1 MNDHKKIYLVTGS
14 AGFIGF
20 HLCKILLKQGHKV
33 IGFDN
38 LNDYYDPSLK
48 KQRLDNLLDNDQSKN
63 FLFFEGDLLDKSFI
77 KKIFTDHK
85 PNLVVNLAAQAGV
98 RYSLKNPDAY
108 VSSNIQGFLNLVEEC
123 KEHEVEH
130 LVYASTSSV
139 YGASTDMPFAEDSLT
154 DHPIQFYA
162 VTKKTNEL
170 TAHAYSSLYGLPTTG
185 LRFFTVYGPWGRP
198 DMSLF
203 IFTKNILE
211 GKPISLFN
219 NGDHVRSFTY
229 VEDLVQ
235 TISKASLDVPFSD
248 SSWDSNNPNSSTSSV
263 PYRIFNIGNP
273 QPVKL
278 IDFVASIEKSLD
290 KTAIKELMPL
300 QKGDIRATEA
310 SNRLIED
317 RFGEQKYTS
326 IEEGVNNFVQWYLSY
341 YQK

>member
-1 MNDHKKIYLVTGS
+1 MNDDKKIYLVTGS

-20 HLCKILLKQGHKV
+20 HLCKILLTQGHKV

-48 KQRLDNLLDNDQSKN
+48 KHRLDNLLDNDKGKN

-77 KKIFTDHK
+77 KKIFMDHK

-98 RYSLKNPDAY
+98 RYSLENPDVY
-108 VSSNIQGFLNLVEEC
+108 VSSNVQGFLNIIELC
-123 KEHEVEH
+123 KDYKVRH
-130 LVYASTSSV
+130 LIYASTSSV
-139 YGASTDMPFAEDSLT
+139 YGASTDMPFAEDNLT

-162 VTKKTNEL
+162 VTKKANEL

-203 IFTKNILE
+203 LFTKNIIE

-235 TISKASLDVPFSD
+235 TISRVSIDVPISD
-248 SSWDSNNPNSSTSSV
+248 PLWDSDKPNSSTSSA

-273 QPVKL
+273 HPVKL
-278 IDFVASIEKSLD
+278 TDFVASIEKSLD
-290 KTAIKELMPL
+290 MKAIKKLMPL

-310 SNRLIED
+310 SNRSIED
-317 RFGEQKYTS
+317 RFGEQTYTS

>member
-1 MNDHKKIYLVTGS
+1 MNNKKKKYLVSGA

-20 HLCKILLKQGHKV
+20 HLCKKLLVDGHQV

-38 LNDYYDPSLK
+38 LNDYYDPKLK
-48 KQRLDNLLDNDQSKN
+48 IDRVNNLLNLKSSGG
-63 FLFFEGDLLDKSFI
+63 FEFFEGDLLDKNFL
-77 KKIFTDHK
+77 KDIFDTYK
-85 PNLVVNLAAQAGV
+85 PEFVINLAAQAGV
-98 RYSLKNPDAY
+98 RFSLENPDVY
-108 VSSNIQGFLNLVEEC
+108 VSSNVQGFLNIIELC
-123 KEHEVEH
+123 KDYKVRH
-130 LVYASTSSV
+130 LIYASTSSV
-139 YGASTDMPFAEDSLT
+139 YGASTDMPFAEDNLT

-162 VTKKTNEL
+162 VTKKANEL

-203 IFTKNILE
+203 LFTKNIIE

-219 NGDHVRSFTY
+219 EGDHVRSFTY

-235 TISKASLDVPFSD
+235 TISRVSIDMPISD
-248 SSWDSNNPNSSTSSV
+248 PSWDSDKPNSSTSSA

-273 QPVKL
+273 HPVKL
-278 IDFVASIEKSLD
+278 TDFVASIEKSLD
-290 KTAIKELMPL
+290 IKAIKKLMPL

-310 SNRLIED
+310 SNKSIENK
-317 RFGEQKYTS
+317 FGKQTYTS
-326 IEEGVNNFVQWYLSY
+326 IEEGVNNFVKWYLSY